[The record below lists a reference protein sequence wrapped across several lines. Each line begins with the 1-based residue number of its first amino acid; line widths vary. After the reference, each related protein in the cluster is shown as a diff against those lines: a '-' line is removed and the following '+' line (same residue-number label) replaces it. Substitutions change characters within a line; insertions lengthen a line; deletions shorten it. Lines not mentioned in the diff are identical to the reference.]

1 MATPPQQIR
10 NVAIVGA
17 RGSGKTTLFEALLYE
32 AGVLQRMGTVEEG
45 TTFSDSEPEER
56 ARKLSLSTALVTL
69 PWQDHLLNLLDTPG
83 EPSFIADALAAL
95 AVCEA
100 AILVVNGQVGVEVQT
115 VRLWERCR
123 ELGLATLLFVNM
135 LDREEA
141 DFFAV
146 LEALKEAFGPHLVAT
161 ELPLRDG
168 GALAGVI
175 DLIDM
180 RAFRHLSPERG
191 RVAEEEIPPDQLELA
206 QQQRERLMDEVAEL
220 SDALMERYL
229 EGEEIDHREVV
240 AALEEGTN
248 RGTLFPCVCGAAAQN
263 LGTARL
269 LQAIVEDL
277 PSPVEHPLGGLGGV
291 DAAAF
296 VFKTRADPYA
306 GRVNLLRVFSGKVR
320 HDSHLFNPRAAARE
334 RIGQLVQY
342 VGKEVVH
349 VDELGEGEMGAVA
362 KLKETRGGD
371 WLIAGE
377 GEPPP
382 LALRLPK
389 PAMAFACRPKG
400 HADEEKMLSALKRI
414 QEEDPAIDLYR
425 DPQTGEQI
433 VAGLSQLQ
441 VEVLV
446 ERLAR
451 RFGVE
456 VELAPPLVPY
466 RETIRRPASG
476 HGRHKKQTG
485 GRGQFGDC
493 RIEIEPIPVEQQLE
507 FVDEIKGGVIPGQF
521 IPGVEKGVREAM
533 ASGILAG
540 YPVTGI
546 KVRLVDGAHH
556 PVDSSEL
563 AFKIAGSLALK
574 EALRAADPVLLEP
587 VMLLTAYVPE
597 ECVGDVLG
605 DLNARRGRPQGME
618 PRGRLVQIKAE
629 VPLAEVLSYG
639 NDLRGITGGRGDYT
653 LELLRYEPVPEP
665 VAARLL
671 SQRRGDAQVAA

>member
-17 RGSGKTTLFEALLYE
+17 RGSGKTTLCEALLYE
-32 AGVLQRMGTVEEG
+32 AGVLTRMGSVAAG

-56 ARKLSLSTALVTL
+56 ARGMSLSTTLVTI
-69 PWQDHLLNLLDTPG
+69 PWRNHLLNVLDTPG

-95 AVCEA
+95 AVCESA
-100 AILVVNGQVGVEVQT
+100 VLVVNGEAGVEVQT

-123 ELGLATLLFVNM
+123 ELGLATLLYVNM
-135 LDREEA
+135 LDREAA
-141 DFFAV
+141 DFLAV
-146 LEALKEAFGPHLVAT
+146 LSELKEAFGPHVVAT
-161 ELPLRDG
+161 ELPLREG
-168 GALAGVI
+168 GSLAGVV

-180 RAFRHLSPERG
+180 RAVRQREGERG
-191 RVAEEEIPPDQLELA
+191 ELEEGEIPADHRELA
-206 QQQRERLMDEVAEL
+206 EQQRDRLMDEVAEL

-229 EGEEIDHREVV
+229 EGEQIDHGEVV

-248 RGTLFPCVCGAAAQN
+248 RGTLFPCVCGAAERN

-277 PSPVEHPLGGLGGV
+277 PSPVEHPLAGLAGKGV
-291 DAAAF
+291 AAF

-306 GRVNLLRVFSGKVR
+306 GRVNLLRVFSGTVR
-320 HDSHLFNPRAAARE
+320 HDTSLLNPRVGAKE

-342 VGKEVVH
+342 LGKEVAH
-349 VDELGEGEMGAVA
+349 VQELGPGEMGAVA
-362 KLKETRGGD
+362 KLKETCGGD
-371 WLIAGE
+371 WLVEGE
-377 GEPPP
+377 GEPPSLG
-382 LALRLPK
+382 LALPR
-389 PAMAFACRPKG
+389 PAMAFACTPKG
-400 HADEEKMLSALKRI
+400 HADEEKMLTALRRI
-414 QEEDPAIDLYR
+414 REEDPAVELYR

-441 VEVLV
+441 VEVLL

-456 VELAPPLVPY
+456 VELAPPSVPY
-466 RETIRRPASG
+466 RETVRRPASG

-485 GRGQFGDC
+485 GRGQFADC
-493 RIEIEPIPVEQQLE
+493 RIELEPIAVEERLQ
-507 FVDEIKGGVIPGQF
+507 FVDEIKGGVIPSQF
-521 IPGVEKGVREAM
+521 IPAVEKGVREGM
-533 ASGILAG
+533 ESGVLAG

-546 KVRLVDGAHH
+546 RVRLIDGAHH
-556 PVDSSEL
+556 PVDSSDL

-574 EALRAADPVLLEP
+574 DALRAADPVLLEP
-587 VMLLTAYVPE
+587 VMALTAYVPE
-597 ECVGDVLG
+597 ETVGEVLG
-605 DLNARRGRPQGME
+605 DLNGRRGRPQGME

-629 VPLAEVLSYG
+629 VPLAEVLTYG

-653 LELLRYEPVPEP
+653 LEFLRYEPVPEQL
-665 VAARLL
+665 AARLL
-671 SQRRGDAQVAA
+671 AGREREARVG